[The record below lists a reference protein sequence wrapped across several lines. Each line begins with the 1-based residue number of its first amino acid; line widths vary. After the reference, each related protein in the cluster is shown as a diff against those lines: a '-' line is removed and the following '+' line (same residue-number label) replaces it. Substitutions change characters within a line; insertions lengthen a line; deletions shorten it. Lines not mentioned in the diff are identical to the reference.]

1 MTEPFRIYFAGDLF
15 DHKDLI
21 GNSILQSHIEKISE
35 GRYLCRLPQDLGED
49 IDPQSIRNRNYK
61 EIFESDLALFNF
73 DGNELDS
80 GTVAEFIFAKFLD
93 VPSVIFRSDFRS
105 SGDQGSSGD
114 DWNLMLSF
122 FPRTRSFQ
130 YNSMAWY
137 KESKAAHQTDE
148 AVIQEIYTK
157 LATSL
162 IQTLDEVRQ
171 EPPLMGS
178 HNIDPELIYQWAALV
193 PGSDFTPQVSDKTY
207 LKNLVLQKKQ
217 KGVL

>member
-1 MTEPFRIYFAGDLF
+1 VTEPFQIYFAGDLF

-21 GNSILQSHIEKISE
+21 GNSLLRSYIEKISA
-35 GRYLCRLPQDLGED
+35 GRYRCAMPQDLGEE
-49 IDPQSIRNRNYK
+49 IDPQGIRNRNFK
-61 EIFESDLALFNF
+61 EILESDLALFNF

-80 GTVAEFIFAKFLD
+80 GTVAEFIFAKFMD

-105 SGDQGSSGD
+105 SGDQGSTGD

-130 YNSMAWY
+130 YNAMAWY
-137 KESKAAHQTDE
+137 KASKAEFGTDD
-148 AVIQEIYTK
+148 AVIRDLYTK
-157 LATSL
+157 VATGI

-171 EPPLMGS
+171 EPSLMAN
-178 HNIDPELIYQWAALV
+178 HQIDPELIYQWAALV
-193 PGSDFTPQVSDKTY
+193 PGGHFTPDVSDKTY
-207 LKNLVLQKKQ
+207 LRNLVLRKQK

>member
-21 GNSILQSHIEKISE
+21 GNTILQTHIEEISK
-35 GRYLCRLPQDLGED
+35 GRYVCRLPQDLGED

-61 EIFESDLALFNF
+61 EILESDLALFNF

-105 SGDQGSSGD
+105 SGDQGDSGD

-137 KESKAAHQTDE
+137 KEAKAVHPTNE

-157 LATSL
+157 VATGL

-171 EPPLMGS
+171 ETPLMA
-178 HNIDPELIYQWAALV
+178 NNQIDPELIYQWAALV
-193 PGSDFTPQVSDKTY
+193 PGSDFTPQVSEKAY
-207 LKNLVLQKKQ
+207 IKSLISQKNQ

>member
-15 DHKDLI
+15 DHKDLT
-21 GNSILQSHIEKISE
+21 GNSLLRTHIEKKSQ

-61 EIFESDLALFNF
+61 EILESDLALFNF

-80 GTVAEFIFAKFLD
+80 GTVAEFIFAKFMD

-130 YNSMAWY
+130 YNAMAWY
-137 KESKAAHQTDE
+137 KESKAAHDTDAAFIRE
-148 AVIQEIYTK
+148 LYAKVATEIIY
-157 LATSL
+157 A
-162 IQTLDEVRQ
+162 LDEVRQ
-171 EPPLMGS
+171 EPPLMAKN
-178 HNIDPELIYQWAALV
+178 NIDPELIYQWAALV
-193 PGSDFTPQVSDKTY
+193 PGADFTPQVSDNTY

-217 KGVL
+217 KGIL